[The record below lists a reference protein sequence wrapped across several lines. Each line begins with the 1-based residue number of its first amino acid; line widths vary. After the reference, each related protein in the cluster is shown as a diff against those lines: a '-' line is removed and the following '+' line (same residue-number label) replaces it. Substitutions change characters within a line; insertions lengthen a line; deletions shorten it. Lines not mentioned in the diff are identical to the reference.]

1 MKLCKSDK
9 KYTTRLTIYQIGS
22 IINTYKVKGCFTM
35 EKRYSKRKS
44 FWALMGAL
52 ILVIASTGLLV
63 YRYCEEKAHYE
74 KWKDY
79 DECGIQ

>member
-1 MKLCKSDK
+1 MDV
-9 KYTTRLTIYQIGS
+9 Y
-22 IINTYKVKGCFTM
+22 NEKGCFTM
-35 EKRYSKRKS
+35 EKRYSQKKS

-52 ILVIASTGLLV
+52 ILVIASTGWLV

-79 DECGIQ
+79 DECGLQ

>member
-1 MKLCKSDK
+1 
-9 KYTTRLTIYQIGS
+9 
-22 IINTYKVKGCFTM
+22 M
-35 EKRYSKRKS
+35 EKRYSRKKS

-52 ILVIASTGLLV
+52 VLVIVSTGLLV

>member
-1 MKLCKSDK
+1 
-9 KYTTRLTIYQIGS
+9 
-22 IINTYKVKGCFTM
+22 M
-35 EKRYSKRKS
+35 EKRYSQKKS

-52 ILVIASTGLLV
+52 ILIIASTGWLV